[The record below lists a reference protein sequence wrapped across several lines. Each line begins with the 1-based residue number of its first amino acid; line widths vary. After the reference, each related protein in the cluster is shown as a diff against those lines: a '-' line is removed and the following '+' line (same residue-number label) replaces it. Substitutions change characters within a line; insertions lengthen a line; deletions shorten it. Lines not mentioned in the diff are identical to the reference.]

1 MADCATWWF
10 DHVGET
16 YIYVTA
22 TKQSDPRMQASA
34 VDKLIKGVEEWEN
47 LLKIDDAA
55 HLMGDHVKLVKQL
68 TDAAFSGDQPTV
80 DASVEGLLQNAS
92 QQADLYEAEIPGFP
106 KEDWE
111 KLFTTHITSTGG
123 YILAL
128 SSGDIPDFKKNF
140 NVTINNRNQ
149 LARFWG
155 RICLIL
161 KR

>member
-22 TKQSDPRMQASA
+22 TKQADVRMQAGA
-34 VDKLIKGVEEWEN
+34 VDKLIKGAQEWED

-68 TDAAFSGDQPTV
+68 TDAAFIGDQATA
-80 DASVEGLLQNAS
+80 DASVEGLLRNAE
-92 QQADLYEAEIPGFP
+92 QQSDLYESEIPGFP
-106 KEDWE
+106 REDWE

-128 SSGDIPDFKKNF
+128 ASGDIPDFKKNF
-140 NVTINNRNQ
+140 AVTINNRNQ

-155 RICLIL
+155 RLCLIL